1 MIKELEIIKFRGF
14 KNKKIEISNKITV
27 IAGKNGTSKST
38 ILGLLAQPFVFYGNK
53 HFKGMKLE
61 EKMEILKDKKEYKN
75 IFGKSFETKYS
86 EIFKFSPIYDKENEH
101 PYMLH
106 LDSKKNVKNI
116 CYMNTKSRIKD
127 VIRFNHYESNTFG
140 SYGVYKDFVYPTTY
154 LGLSRLFPIGESK
167 KIELNKILLEDDEI
181 FKEFVEKYNMI
192 LRQTENVSLN
202 LLKKETGETLGINT
216 EYYDAYSN
224 SAGQDNVSKILGS
237 LLSFKLLKKQMGE
250 EYKGGLLLID
260 ELDTTLFAAS
270 MTKLFDCLYDY
281 SNKLN
286 LQIVFTTH
294 SLELIKHILHKN
306 KTDIKLYYFKKY
318 NQEIK
323 IIKNPNFSE
332 IYSDI
337 QFTLLEDNKKEK
349 IRIFTEDSMA
359 RRFIKDI
366 LKTKLKISLL
376 EFKEVDLSW
385 TTMKMLNKT
394 VDELKNYLFIYD
406 GDVEDSDIIKG
417 KKNVLKLPLSRPL
430 EVEIMNFFNDEK
442 SAESEIWQL
451 FGFTQEYFLDYVHN
465 IIKVDFS
472 STESCKKALKNQNFF
487 EKAYTQ
493 FIKFWPKK
501 NNKAITDFE
510 NSFKKCYNEV
520 KKIESYE
527 YEELQK

>member
-1 MIKELEIIKFRGF
+1 
-14 KNKKIEISNKITV
+14 
-27 IAGKNGTSKST
+27 
-38 ILGLLAQPFVFYGNK
+38 
-53 HFKGMKLE
+53 
-61 EKMEILKDKKEYKN
+61 
-75 IFGKSFETKYS
+75 
-86 EIFKFSPIYDKENEH
+86 
-101 PYMLH
+101 
-106 LDSKKNVKNI
+106 
-116 CYMNTKSRIKD
+116 MNTKSRGKD
-127 VIRFNHYESNTFG
+127 IIRFNHYESETFG
-140 SYGVYKDFVYPTTY
+140 SYGVYKDFVFPTTY

-167 KIELNKILLEDDEI
+167 KIELNKIFLEDDEI

-192 LRQTENVSLN
+192 LRQTEKVTIN

-250 EYKGGLLLID
+250 KYKGGLLLID

-281 SNKLN
+281 SSKLN

-294 SLELIKHILHKN
+294 SLELIKYILHKN
-306 KTDIKLYYFKKY
+306 KNDIKLYYFKKF

-323 IIKNPNFSE
+323 IIKNPKFAE

-337 QFTLLEDNKKEK
+337 QFTLLEESRKEK
-349 IRIFTEDSMA
+349 IRIFTEDAVA

-366 LKTKLKISLL
+366 LKVKLKISLL
-376 EFKEVDLSW
+376 EFKDVDLSW

-406 GDVEDSDIIKG
+406 GDVTDEAIIKG
-417 KKNVLKLPLSRPL
+417 KKNVLKLPLNRAL
-430 EVEIMNFFNDEK
+430 EVEIMNFFNDEQ
-442 SAESEIWQL
+442 SAQSEIWQE
-451 FGFTQEYFLDYVHN
+451 FGFTQEYFLDYAYN
-465 IIKVDFS
+465 IMKVDFS
-472 STESCKKALKNQNFF
+472 NTESCKRALKNSDFF
-487 EKAYTQ
+487 ENAYTQ
-493 FIKFWPKK
+493 FIKFWIKR
-501 NNKAITDFE
+501 NNKAVIDFE

-527 YEELQK
+527 YEELEK